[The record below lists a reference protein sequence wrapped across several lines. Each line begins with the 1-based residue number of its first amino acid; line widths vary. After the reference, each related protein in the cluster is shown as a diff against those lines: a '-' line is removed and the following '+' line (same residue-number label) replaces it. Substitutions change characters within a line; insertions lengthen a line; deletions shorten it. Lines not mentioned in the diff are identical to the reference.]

1 MGLIHCLLHFF
12 QSFWIRHWMCLH
24 LLAYLLTSFAS
35 QSFYT
40 AVGRLAHLR
49 HCVMRYTNLILLL
62 YTTTTRG
69 NRGKASMRG
78 KARQQYCCVLRH
90 LQYAIKT
97 VTEVTLCVLDLY
109 L

>member
-1 MGLIHCLLHFF
+1 MEL
-12 QSFWIRHWMCLH
+12 S
-24 LLAYLLTSFAS
+24 
-35 QSFYT
+35 
-40 AVGRLAHLR
+40 
-49 HCVMRYTNLILLL
+49 
-62 YTTTTRG
+62 RG

-90 LQYAIKT
+90 LQHAIKT